1 MKLYLSILFFI
12 LGIYS
17 LDAQTWISFT
27 DSCFTSGVVG
37 TSFNNTNQLTNNNAD
52 LMSWVP
58 GTTSWNGSWP
68 NANLHTPPPDSLA
81 NCRGIFCGSGT
92 AWTTGGEGFGIKMT
106 APLVS
111 GQTYSFGMTYV
122 SDGTGSTG
130 SFAPFVYTSNST
142 AVPSGTLV
150 GSLQPAGYTWL
161 TSTFTFTATPAQ
173 NGDIW
178 LILFTGSSGSSG
190 IVNSLCPDCQVSTGC
205 SLHINLG
212 PDTTICSGQ
221 HLTLNAGTITGAT
234 YLWQDGSTAS
244 TLSVTTP
251 GTYWVHVTSGACTA
265 GDTIVVNTTPLPV
278 VNLGNDTTVCFPNTV
293 VLTAGVSGPTY
304 HWQDNSTSN
313 TYTVSAS
320 GSYSVT
326 VTSQGCSSADS
337 VSVTVVPVPAVS
349 VTDTAVCLNQQ
360 VVLTATPS
368 SPGGTYIWSPGGAT
382 TQSITVNAVSTSTY
396 TVIFSTPGC
405 GSAVDSG
412 TVTIVASPTVSVN
425 DTTICSGRNA
435 TLTATPT
442 LGGGTYSWSPGGA
455 TTQSITISPTSNT
468 TYTVTYST
476 LNCGSA
482 VDSGVVT
489 VTPAPL
495 VSVNDTS
502 ICSGQSAILTAT
514 PTIGGGSYSWSPGGS
529 TTQSITVSPSATS
542 TYTIT
547 YSIIGCGNA
556 VDSGIV
562 TITSLPTLSVG
573 ADTTICPGGTAM
585 ITASPSIP
593 GGTYSWAPVT
603 ASTSSV
609 SVSPAAQT
617 TYYVTYSIPGCA
629 LASDSETVNVYP
641 AISVALTPEAPSCP
655 TTSDGVITSSV
666 LPAGTYSYLW
676 SDNNTTAN
684 DSNLS
689 AGTYILTV
697 TSQNGCTSSNSA
709 VIIPPAPASLAIYP
723 IDTTVM
729 QGSVIDIN
737 SVFGGYPT
745 SAISSYSWIPATG
758 LSCYTCAN
766 PIDSTGPYTDTLSTY
781 MLIVTYNSGC
791 TVSDSITIHM
801 ELLGMSAIPDAF
813 TPNGDGKN
821 DTFMIL
827 TKAVSSARLSI
838 YNRWGEQV
846 YTSTDINQGWDG
858 TYKGVPQPT
867 GVYTLFFSA
876 VYLDGKTESR
886 TGAVTLLR

>member
-1 MKLYLSILFFI
+1 MKIYTSFLIFFFSI
-12 LGIYS
+12 YT
-17 LDAQTWISFT
+17 LDAQTRINFT
-27 DSCFTSGVVG
+27 DSCFTSGAIG
-37 TSFNNTNQLTNNNAD
+37 TSFNNTSQLTNNNAD
-52 LMSWVP
+52 LMSWAP
-58 GTTSWNGSWP
+58 GTTSWTGSWP

-81 NCRGIFCGSGT
+81 NCRGIFCGNGST
-92 AWTTGGEGFGIKMT
+92 WTTGGEGFGIKMT

-122 SDGTGSTG
+122 SDGFGSTG

-150 GSLQPAGYTWL
+150 GSLPPAGYTWL

-173 NGDIW
+173 NGDTW

-190 IVNSLCPDCQVSTGC
+190 IVNSLCPDCQTSTGC
-205 SLHINLG
+205 SLHVNLG

-221 HLTLNAGTITGAT
+221 SLTLNAGAITGAT

-293 VLTAGVSGPTY
+293 ILTAGVAGPTY
-304 HWQDNSTSN
+304 HWQDGSTSN
-313 TYTVSAS
+313 TYTVSTS

-326 VTSQGCSSADS
+326 VTSLGCSSADS
-337 VSVTVVPVPAVS
+337 VTVTVVPLPSVS
-349 VTDTAVCLNQQ
+349 VADTAVCVNQQ

-368 SPGGTYIWSPGGAT
+368 SPGGTYLWSPGGAT
-382 TQSITVNAVSTSTY
+382 TQSITINATSTSTY
-396 TVIFSTPGC
+396 TVTFSTASC

-412 TVTIVASPTVSVN
+412 TITIVAAPTVSVN

-442 LGGGTYSWSPGGA
+442 LAGGTYSWAPGGA
-455 TTQSITISPTSNT
+455 STQSITVSPTSDV

-482 VDSGVVT
+482 VDSGVIT

-502 ICSGQSAILTAT
+502 VCSGQSATLTAI
-514 PTIGGGSYSWSPGGS
+514 PSIAGGSYSWSPGGGS
-529 TTQSITVSPSATS
+529 SQSITVSPSATS
-542 TYTIT
+542 TYTLT
-547 YSIIGCGNA
+547 YSIAGCGTA

-562 TITSLPTLSVG
+562 TITPAPTLSIG
-573 ADTTICPGGTAM
+573 ADTTICPGGTA
-585 ITASPSIP
+585 ILTASSSMA
-593 GGTYSWAPVT
+593 GGTYSWTPVT

-609 SVSPAAQT
+609 SVSPATQT
-617 TYYVTYSIPGCA
+617 TYYVTYNIPGCA
-629 LASDSETVNVYP
+629 LASDSETVTLYP
-641 AISVALTPEAPSCP
+641 AISVNLTPEAPSCP

-689 AGTYILTV
+689 AGTYRMTV
-697 TSQNGCTSSNSA
+697 TDQNGCTASNSA
-709 VIIPPAPASLAIYP
+709 VIIPPTPASLAIYP
-723 IDTTVM
+723 ADTTVM
-729 QGSVIDIN
+729 QGSIITLN
-737 SVFGGYPT
+737 SVFGGYPS
-745 SAISSYSWIPATG
+745 SAITSYTWIPATG

-781 MLIVTYNSGC
+781 VLIVTYNSGC
-791 TVSDSITIHM
+791 IVSDSVTIHM
-801 ELLGMSAIPDAF
+801 ELLGISAIPDAF
-813 TPNGDGKN
+813 SPNGDGKN

-867 GVYTLFFSA
+867 GVYTLFYTV

-886 TGAVTLLR
+886 TGSVTLLR